1 MCGSYFYERKQT
13 MNEMFT
19 MIGQKTFKLT
29 NLTNKDILFRNFAGV
44 EKQYNNAGDR
54 NFCVRLDE
62 QIANELASMDIP
74 VKILEPRDEDGEP
87 LRFIKIKIKDFSK
100 LYSANV
106 GQHWP
111 DDMSL
116 AERKEKQKLS
126 EASYYSLDDANI
138 QTALI
143 TVSIYRWTRGTGANK
158 NSGTSLALSEG
169 FFKVEPNEL
178 EAQFFGIPD
187 GDSPMNTI
195 TFEQIKQKIED

>member
-1 MCGSYFYERKQT
+1 MYSSYFYERKQT
-13 MNEMFT
+13 MNEMFA
-19 MIGQKTFKLT
+19 MIGKKTFKLT
-29 NLTNKDILFRNFAGV
+29 NLTNADILFRNFAGV

-87 LRFIKIKIKDFSK
+87 LRFIKVKIKDFSK
-100 LYSANV
+100 VYSANV

-111 DDMSL
+111 ADMSL

-126 EASYYSLDDANI
+126 EASYYSLDDANV
-138 QTALI
+138 QTAWI
-143 TVSIYRWTRGTGANK
+143 TVSIYRWEMGAGPNK
-158 NSGTSLALSEG
+158 KRGTSLSLSEG

-187 GDSPMNTI
+187 GESPMNTI
-195 TFEQIKQKIED
+195 TFEQIKKKIED

>member
-1 MCGSYFYERKQT
+1 

-29 NLTNKDILFRNFAGV
+29 NLTNADILFRNFAGV

-87 LRFIKIKIKDFSK
+87 LRFIKVKIKDFSK

-111 DDMSL
+111 EDMPL

-126 EASYYSLDDANI
+126 EASYYSLDDANV
-138 QTALI
+138 QTAWI
-143 TVSIYRWTRGTGANK
+143 TVSIYRWTMGSGANK
-158 NSGTSLALSEG
+158 KSGTSLSLSEG

-187 GDSPMNTI
+187 GESPMSTI
-195 TFEQIKQKIED
+195 TFEQIQKKLED